1 VGLYGINISII
12 YYRGETM
19 EEQVIENKDQKW
31 FLSGLYFLEAM
42 KEEQEET
49 KQYVQYN
56 YRKEGYAN

>member
-1 VGLYGINISII
+1 
-12 YYRGETM
+12 M

-56 YRKEGYAN
+56 YGKESYESYIY

>member
-1 VGLYGINISII
+1 
-12 YYRGETM
+12 M

-49 KQYVQYN
+49 NHVNADPAQPN
-56 YRKEGYAN
+56 